1 MRLLVSFLR
10 KSPMAGVS
18 SSMPC
23 AECRSRSALSR
34 LRASSTHASGELAIE
49 AAPVF
54 DRPRLEFSYNMT
66 EMTRLDIDRPALL
79 SDSTTVKPFG
89 GER

>member
-1 MRLLVSFLR
+1 
-10 KSPMAGVS
+10 
-18 SSMPC
+18 
-23 AECRSRSALSR
+23 
-34 LRASSTHASGELAIE
+34 LAIE

-79 SDSTTVKPFG
+79 SDSKTVKPFG